1 LASPH
6 QERAIAA
13 DDVFFDV
20 EDGRRLA
27 VALPNARLEIID
39 GARTFS
45 MIDQPDRHW
54 WTQTV
59 NS

>member
-27 VALPNARLEIID
+27 VARLEIID